1 MMATSLRGLQNICS
15 LWFVIY
21 YAVQIYKPHSIIRNF
36 TDMFKDPNTKPGT
49 CSAVHFGPERLSEL
63 IEINNYEQFNEATRI
78 LYKWLP
84 DTVDGNF

>member
-49 CSAVHFGPERLSEL
+49 CSAVQVGPERLSEL

-78 LYKWLP
+78 LYRWLP